1 MCYYYKLSC
10 LQKLPRQ
17 IKEQTNLNNSLME
30 KKKVIFGLSR
40 NMAQRKS
47 EYLQQVRKSPG
58 IPFDA
63 NKKPLASV
71 LKMSP
76 IPSPLNP
83 FYKNTLN

>member
-1 MCYYYKLSC
+1 MCYKLYLSC
-10 LQKLPRQ
+10 LQKLPHQ
-17 IKEQTNLNNSLME
+17 IKEQTNLNNSFE

-40 NMAQRKS
+40 NTTQRTS
-47 EYLQQVRKSPG
+47 EYLQQVRRSPG

-83 FYKNTLN
+83 FYENK